1 MLRFSG
7 TPPEGKQKMTN
18 LLLQGRYVCP
28 VCGLEQDEPVGAH
41 IRQQHGERAFVQA
54 VLDAKRTGMN
64 DVQIGEQFGI
74 TFKQLERIITQ
85 AVGVNVSTLSPS
97 KRIKRWEPTDFRLE
111 STTVWSFKQR
121 GSWATHDGR
130 YRGNWS
136 PYIPRNLILRYTKPG
151 DLVLD
156 PFVGGGTT
164 AVEAKLLGRRC
175 IARDINPLCVEMT
188 LENLRFALPRTL
200 FAESPVY
207 EPDVSVGDARYLE
220 GIADN
225 SVDLICAHPPYAGI
239 IPYTSSIEGDLSQ
252 LGVPEFLN
260 EMRQVASECYRVL
273 KPGSKCAVLIGD
285 TRQRKHVVPIGFST
299 IDVFLQAGFRL
310 KELVIKRQHNCRTT
324 GFWRKR
330 SIRYNFLLLAH
341 EYLPIFEKPM
351 SISQGNEQRKQKGS
365 LAIRQIHAIPL
376 IYPEITTV
384 WAVPANGFERHIS
397 SQLASR
403 YGLDTLLVQLELSE
417 GTAIYSGDMHDYLQE
432 VIRTIYGWLSE
443 PGHGRYIAIETADIR
458 SGTYILPAGKLV
470 INAFEDDSHL
480 QLREIAIAIGEGSR
494 LTDGSPTADLDIVHR
509 YVLVYELQN

>member
-97 KRIKRWEPTDFRLE
+97 KRIKSWEPTDFRLE

-239 IPYTSSIEGDLSQ
+239 IPYTSGVEGDLSQ
-252 LGVPEFLN
+252 LDVPEFLR
-260 EMRQVASECYRVL
+260 EMRQVALECYRVL

-285 TRQRKHVVPIGFST
+285 ARQRKHVIPIGFHT
-299 IDVFLQAGFRL
+299 IGVFLEAGFHL

-324 GFWRKR
+324 GFWASR
-330 SIRYNFLLLAH
+330 SLEHNFLLLAH
-341 EYLPIFEKPM
+341 EYLPIFEKPAGA
-351 SISQGNEQRKQKGS
+351 SSYR
-365 LAIRQIHAIPL
+365 APL
-376 IYPEITTV
+376 LSSTIVELQDTLKVSEPETTTV
-384 WAVPANGFERHIS
+384 WVFPCEDLERKMYANLYRRYENNLTLIRVTVPSTQDHHVDIQTSLQQALPQARQGGFVILEVRDVRFDGYVLP
-397 SQLASR
+397 LAKMTI
-403 YGLDTLLVQLELSE
+403 DTLQGIPQLWLKEIVVVLPDDLSTSSNTEEL
-417 GTAIYSGDMHDYLQE
+417 Q
-432 VIRTIYGWLSE
+432 
-443 PGHGRYIAIETADIR
+443 
-458 SGTYILPAGKLV
+458 
-470 INAFEDDSHL
+470 
-480 QLREIAIAIGEGSR
+480 
-494 LTDGSPTADLDIVHR
+494 IVHR
-509 YVLVYELQN
+509 YLLVYEVTA